1 MNGHGVRHHPS
12 TEVGLPEVVGFV
24 IGAGAMAT
32 AMAALEASL
41 SGSDRARR
49 IARDGI
55 RAELSRMAAERAS
68 TSTSGSRA
76 GPTVTW
82 RHAA

>member
-1 MNGHGVRHHPS
+1 MNGHGVRHRPG

-32 AMAALEASL
+32 AMVALEASL
-41 SGSDRARR
+41 SGSETARR
-49 IARDGI
+49 IARDGL
-55 RAELSRMAAERAS
+55 RAELHRMEAQRA
-68 TSTSGSRA
+68 TSTSGSRT